1 MKWMSWSERK
11 ADKIDRFDGKYKI
24 LRKFLFLPR
33 KREGEWRWL
42 STEYLVYQFKYNPEW
57 RGNSLYRREYC
68 WQAVE
73 DWFDEDSMLRAQ
85 TFQYW
90 GDTTNKYYR
99 DVPIKEK
106 SLVSAP
112 KELLIELTNENTIRQ
127 IKLIY
132 GENPTV
138 LQKLEESWEKMKT
151 DF

>member
-1 MKWMSWSERK
+1 MKWMGWSERK

-42 STEYLVYQFKYNPEW
+42 STEYLIYEFKCINGW
-57 RGNSLYRREYC
+57 G
-68 WQAVE
+68 WKVID
-73 DWFDEDSMLRAQ
+73 DWFNEDSMLRAQ
-85 TFQYW
+85 IFQYW